1 MPLRTILAG
10 LALVV
15 ALGAAS
21 WTLAQAAPTISGAL
35 TQVRVDGTTAFADVV
50 RTIVAARP
58 GTPAERVDLEAER
71 NRVYALGAFEE
82 VSVSLEDRG
91 AGPVLVVR
99 VRENPRVAAVE
110 FVGIELVDAD
120 AVRDTVIREHLLDA
134 GRTLN
139 AIRAEQAIDTVQEIY
154 RSIGV
159 PFDVPVLLE
168 AIPDR
173 EAPAAEDGRAPVRL
187 RYTVTETAPLTRVV
201 FEESSVLD
209 EAELERRFSVVATAD
224 TFGYTSYRAAVDGIA
239 ARYGELGY
247 RQSGVDEERSEL
259 DGDGTLT
266 IRFRELRI
274 ASFDTTALGIDASE
288 LSLAVGDLFNVDTLL
303 EDVRRLA
310 EGRTADVRV
319 VPQVTA
325 TGAVRVA
332 FAVGAPDTAGPV
344 TSVVIEG
351 NSAVGDDVILEQ
363 LTLREGD
370 TFTSALAEEDFRRI
384 RALYADRGVVI
395 ATQPAFSWRDDG
407 TYVQRVQELRIAG
420 YEVSYDGPEG
430 RTDTT
435 VITRYLPNPGEVLDL
450 RALDDGL
457 RAVARLGAVTPVSR
471 QLLPAEESDEVIVGV
486 VVRAA
491 QTGVFQPSAQ
501 YNTETGFSASLSFS
515 ESNLFGLAHSISAE
529 IEGLT
534 SDLGLQFGGSIR
546 YSIPWLYI
554 DVLDLQEV
562 PTSVSASLFSV
573 VDVNQRLVLD
583 GSLTAVYPG
592 LDPIDDNRVSVG
604 EYTVRSSGGSLGV
617 GRRVLPNT
625 TLNVGARV
633 TYNQY
638 VLEPASEP
646 CEIEDGVVTN
656 PDDCALPPEV
666 AAQALPVSGLSASV
680 SSGLTYDDRDSASF
694 PRSGIGADLDVGF
707 GWGNDIRDP
716 ESGER
721 RTYTYQQVE
730 VGARTY
736 LHPATMFPD
745 VVSDPNHVFAV
756 RLNAGHQF
764 GAFYP
769 DSRRFIVGRTLQD
782 RTSIRGYT
790 DTDFDPSRTYATG
803 SLEYRY
809 DFWLSTFAT
818 ETVVGIVFADVGYVS
833 NVPGYDDYQ
842 APIFAGLGVGVQ
854 VDLGFG
860 GVALPPL
867 RFDYGF
873 SERNRGGVFAFR
885 IGTVF

>member
-10 LALVV
+10 LGLVV

-21 WTLAQAAPTISGAL
+21 WTLAQTAPTISGAL

-110 FVGIELVDAD
+110 FVGIELIDAD

-173 EAPAAEDGRAPVRL
+173 EAPTAEDGRAPVRL

-201 FEESSVLD
+201 FEDSSVLD
-209 EAELERRFSVVATAD
+209 AAELERRFSVVAGAD
-224 TFGYTSYRAAVDGIA
+224 TFGYTSYRAALDGIA

-247 RQSGVDEERSEL
+247 RQSGVDEGRSEL

-288 LSLAVGDLFNVDTLL
+288 LSLAIGDLFNVDTLL

-310 EGRTADVRV
+310 AGRTADVRV

-344 TSVVIEG
+344 TSVVVEG
-351 NSAVGDDVILEQ
+351 NSAVSDDAILEQ

-420 YEVSYDGPEG
+420 YEVSYDGPPG
-430 RTDTT
+430 RTETT
-435 VITRYLPNPGEVLDL
+435 VITRYLPRPGEVLDL

-529 IEGLT
+529 VEGLT
-534 SDLGLQFGGSIR
+534 SDLGCSSGAASGTPSPGS
-546 YSIPWLYI
+546 
-554 DVLDLQEV
+554 
-562 PTSVSASLFSV
+562 TSTSSTCKRCRRRSACRCS
-573 VDVNQRLVLD
+573 
-583 GSLTAVYPG
+583 
-592 LDPIDDNRVSVG
+592 
-604 EYTVRSSGGSLGV
+604 RSSTSTSAWCATAASRRCTRARRDRRQPRAR
-617 GRRVLPNT
+617 RRVHRALERRIARRRSARAT
-625 TLNVGARV
+625 EHHLDVGARV

-638 VLEPASEP
+638 VLEPAREP

-666 AAQALPVSGLSASV
+666 AAEALPTVGPLRV
-680 SSGLTYDDRDSASF
+680 RQQRPGVRR
-694 PRSGIGADLDVGF
+694 PRQRELPAQRHRRRSRGRLRLGQRHPGP
-707 GWGNDIRDP
+707 GH
-716 ESGER
+716 GER
-721 RTYTYQQVE
+721 RNYTYQQLE

-736 LHPATMFPD
+736 LHPASLFPD
-745 VVSDPNHVFAV
+745 AVSNPNHVFAV

-764 GAFYP
+764 GGFYP

-782 RTSIRGYT
+782 RTSIRGYAE
-790 DTDFDPSRTYATG
+790 TDFDPSRTYATA

-809 DFWLSTFAT
+809 DFGSEHVRHGDRHRHRLRRRRLRLERARLRG
-818 ETVVGIVFADVGYVS
+818 VRD
-833 NVPGYDDYQ
+833 
-842 APIFAGLGVGVQ
+842 PIYAGLGVGVQ

>member
-1 MPLRTILAG
+1 MPLRTVLAG
-10 LALVV
+10 LGLVV

-21 WTLAQAAPTISGAL
+21 WSLAQAATVSGPL

-50 RTIVAARP
+50 RTIVAART

-99 VRENPRVAAVE
+99 VRENPRVAQVE
-110 FVGIELVDAD
+110 VAGVELVDAG
-120 AVRDTVIREHLLDA
+120 AVRDALVREHLLDA

-139 AIRAEQAIDTVQEIY
+139 AIRAEQAIDTVQGIY
-154 RSIGV
+154 RSIGF

-168 AIPDR
+168 VIPDR
-173 EAPAAEDGRAPVRL
+173 AAPPSDDGRAPVRL
-187 RYTVTETAPLTRVV
+187 RYTVSETAPVTRVV
-201 FEESSVLD
+201 FEPSSVLD
-209 EAELERRFSVVATAD
+209 EAELERRFSVVAGAD
-224 TFGYTSYRAAVDGIA
+224 RFDFSQYRAALDGVA

-247 RQSGVDEERSEL
+247 RQSGVDEDRSEL

-325 TGAVRVA
+325 TGAVRVG

-344 TSVVIEG
+344 RQIVIEG
-351 NSAVGDDVILEQ
+351 NTAVSDEAIREQ

-384 RALYADRGVVI
+384 RTLYGERGVVI
-395 ATQPAFSWRDDG
+395 ATQPAFAWRDDG
-407 TYVQRVQELRIAG
+407 TYVQRIQELRIAG
-420 YEVSYDGPEG
+420 YEVSFDGPRG
-430 RTDTT
+430 RTETF
-435 VITRYLPNPGEVLDL
+435 VITRYLPDPGEVLDL

-457 RAVARLGAVTPVSR
+457 RSVARLGVVTPVSR
-471 QLLPAEESDEVIVGV
+471 QLLPGDESDEVIIGV
-486 VVRAA
+486 VVRSA

-515 ESNLFGLAHSISAE
+515 ESNLFGRAHTLSAE
-529 IEGLT
+529 VEGLT
-534 SDLGLQFGGSIR
+534 SDLGLQFGGSVR
-546 YSIPWLYI
+546 YAIPWLYI
-554 DVLDLQEV
+554 DVLDFQEV
-562 PTSVSASLFSV
+562 PTSVSVSLFSV

-592 LDPIDDNRVSVG
+592 LEPIEENRVPVG
-604 EYTVRSSGGSLGV
+604 EYTVRSSGGSFGV

-625 TLNVGARV
+625 TLSVGARL
-633 TYNQY
+633 TYNEY
-638 VLEPASEP
+638 VLEPAREP
-646 CEIEDGVVTN
+646 CDIEDGVVAN
-656 PDDCALPPEV
+656 PERCALPPDL
-666 AAQALPVSGLSASV
+666 AAEALPQSGLSAFV
-680 SSGLTYDDRDSASF
+680 NSGLAYDDRDSVTF
-694 PRSGIGADLDVGF
+694 PRSGIAADLEVGF

-716 ESGER
+716 VSDER
-721 RTYTYQQVE
+721 RSYTYQQVE

-736 LHPATMFPD
+736 LHPASLFPD
-745 VVSDPNHVFAV
+745 VVRDPNHVFAV
-756 RLNAGHQF
+756 RLNLGHQF

-769 DSRRFIVGRTLQD
+769 TSRRFVVGRTLQD
-782 RTSIRGYT
+782 RTSIRGYD

-809 DFWLSTFAT
+809 DFGLSTFAT
-818 ETVVGIVFADVGYVS
+818 ETVIGIVFADVGYAS
-833 NVPGYDDYQ
+833 NVPGYPEYG
-842 APIFAGLGVGVQ
+842 APIFAGVGVGVQ